1 MDRKKHLI
9 DCGAFLVMFL
19 YGNAKLYAATKDI
32 NVGLSA
38 GPLAATIMPLFFYDR
53 PLESITSPRYRSA
66 QPFFYYRN
74 IVCRL
79 LPKYCHRRLF

>member
-38 GPLAATIMPLFFYDR
+38 GPLAAAIQLQAKTLKKKR
-53 PLESITSPRYRSA
+53 KRY
-66 QPFFYYRN
+66 
-74 IVCRL
+74 
-79 LPKYCHRRLF
+79 

>member
-38 GPLAATIMPLFFYDR
+38 GPLASAIISYKLEAENIDR
-53 PLESITSPRYRSA
+53 LE
-66 QPFFYYRN
+66 
-74 IVCRL
+74 
-79 LPKYCHRRLF
+79 